1 MAQGCF
7 SQVSLTQGTVTRCGH
22 AEALLP
28 DGESPCV
35 LFLRLRLSGVCA
47 APGAPLVSDYRLWVL
62 PAQAPAAPAGLCLTR
77 SFDDA
82 ACRALQEGKTVL
94 ILSEGTPAALPRS
107 RAVSFRPDFWSP
119 MFHTDRPDGYSLG
132 VWIDREHPLFRSFP
146 TDLFADWQWYEPLQD
161 ARGLLINDLPAA
173 LRPIV
178 QPIATIDLPD
188 RLALLLEARVGAG
201 RVFVCTVDLLQ
212 KQDAASRQLLRAI
225 YAYLTGSDFSPQ
237 VSLSPDELRRLLPP
251 LDLTGIGL
259 SGPDALRTGE
269 SARCSVSFFDS
280 HGERPAPG
288 DAVVSLRSCAPSVV
302 SIDETGLMHALG
314 SGIAKITARCVRA
327 GRTFQAELVVRV
339 NERQAAALPL
349 SGAVLTASSTNP
361 EHPLANLLNDDPH
374 AFWQSDYL
382 DRTQRMPQWLC
393 VELPQETLI
402 SAVRCSPWRGHT
414 RGAIL
419 RAAVSLSRDGVQ
431 FREVCRREW
440 DESHVFDDRLFAF
453 PAQPA
458 RFLRITVDWAVMHT
472 GDSNA
477 VSIAGLSLY
486 REPVV
491 SAAPERPVHSVRCGP
506 YRPDAPSLCEITGSV
521 FVEGVADPARLR
533 VRQLVRVLP
542 KDMTTPPDKTALYQ
556 AMQRLQQATRTAEDG
571 RRAQLE
577 TLLTRA
583 ESFNALTGAVQHDV
597 DVWTDRL
604 LDALAPSAGVL

>member
-1 MAQGCF
+1 M
-7 SQVSLTQGTVTRCGH
+7 
-22 AEALLP
+22 
-28 DGESPCV
+28 
-35 LFLRLRLSGVCA
+35 
-47 APGAPLVSDYRLWVL
+47 
-62 PAQAPAAPAGLCLTR
+62 
-77 SFDDA
+77 
-82 ACRALQEGKTVL
+82 
-94 ILSEGTPAALPRS
+94 
-107 RAVSFRPDFWSP
+107 
-119 MFHTDRPDGYSLG
+119 
-132 VWIDREHPLFRSFP
+132 
-146 TDLFADWQWYEPLQD
+146 
-161 ARGLLINDLPAA
+161 
-173 LRPIV
+173 
-178 QPIATIDLPD
+178 
-188 RLALLLEARVGAG
+188 
-201 RVFVCTVDLLQ
+201 
-212 KQDAASRQLLRAI
+212 
-225 YAYLTGSDFSPQ
+225 
-237 VSLSPDELRRLLPP
+237 
-251 LDLTGIGL
+251 
-259 SGPDALRTGE
+259 
-269 SARCSVSFFDS
+269 
-280 HGERPAPG
+280 
-288 DAVVSLRSCAPSVV
+288 
-302 SIDETGLMHALG
+302 
-314 SGIAKITARCVRA
+314 
-327 GRTFQAELVVRV
+327 VRV

-431 FREVCRREW
+431 FREVCCREW

-486 REPVV
+486 SEPVV
-491 SAAPERPVHSVRCGP
+491 SAAPERPVHPVRCGTPLERALAALRLPDRLPVILSTGEQRMADLVWSCGP

-556 AMQRLQQATRTAEDG
+556 AMQRLQQAARTAEDG

-597 DVWTDRL
+597 DV
-604 LDALAPSAGVL
+604 